1 MIIDILEELLAN
13 INTLMEENMTLTI
26 ENDMLKGI
34 AEKPKP
40 IIKTEIRMKR
50 DRIKNGW
57 SRPYLGRKWKVTGS
71 CIQALEECKNKPS
84 YDLLLKI
91 MDTFGYTD
99 PREPFEMVGIEEIE
113 TPCPKQ

>member
-13 INTLMEENMTLTI
+13 INTLMEGNMTLTI

-57 SRPYLGRKWKVTGS
+57 SKACLGRKLEVTGT
-71 CIQALEECKNKPS
+71 CIKALETGRNKPS

-91 MDTFGYTD
+91 MDLFGYTD
-99 PREPFEMVGIEEIE
+99 PREPFEMVEIEEIE

>member
-1 MIIDILEELLAN
+1 MINDTLEKLIKEINILKKENLAL
-13 INTLMEENMTLTI
+13 TDENKV
-26 ENDMLKGI
+26 LKGI